1 MNNNSI
7 SIADI
12 FKLLWSKSVILLI
25 ALIIGAGAAFGYTK
39 FFMPLQ
45 YSSHISMY
53 VQSYTG
59 ISNESSD
66 NYNDISKSK
75 QLINT
80 YIEVLKDD
88 AVMESVGNSL
98 TKQFDEKII
107 VENFSVSDGKIK
119 PSSIASAITISTVT
133 DTSAINI
140 VATTKNAKLSAAIC
154 NELCRQ
160 ANQFTTKAIGVGE
173 IKSIDTAK
181 VYNTPVAPNMKKNT
195 IIGGLA
201 GLMLSVLIILLID
214 FFDNTVKSAE
224 TLSNKYER
232 PILGEIE
239 EIRSC
244 NDKKKSNRQKAEN
257 SHKKPAMLDKNVSF
271 NVVESYKSMRTNL
284 LFALSTSE
292 NKTFVISSA
301 NPNEGKSTTAVNIA
315 ITLAQ
320 SNNKVLLCDGD
331 LRKPVQAANFG
342 VKNKIGLSS
351 LLSKMSEIDKSIHG
365 TDIENLDL
373 LPSGEIPPNPSEL
386 LGSAR
391 MEEMLKQ
398 LSERYDYIIIDAPPI
413 NVVSDALNVS
423 RFVAGIMMVVK
434 YGSTTFDDVET
445 AMNRI
450 QLADMKHLGFV
461 LNDIQTKYRSG
472 YYSKYGKYQYKYGY
486 GNTETKTEESI

>member
-1 MNNNSI
+1 MNSTYSI
-7 SIADI
+7 KD
-12 FKLLWSKSVILLI
+12 LI
-25 ALIIGAGAAFGYTK
+25 ALLWGKIWIIIAVTLCGGIAAFCVSK
-39 FFMPLQ
+39 FVLPLE

-59 ISNESSD
+59 IANDSSD

-88 AVMESVGNSL
+88 AVMESVGDAL
-98 TKQFDEKII
+98 IKQFDEKII
-107 VENFSVSDGKIK
+107 SENFSVSDGKIR
-119 PSSIASAITISTVT
+119 PSSLASAITISTVT

-140 VATTKNAKLSAAIC
+140 VATTKNAELSAAIC

-173 IKSIDTAK
+173 IKSIDNAK
-181 VYNTPVAPNMKKNT
+181 VYNTPVAPNMTKNT
-195 IIGGLA
+195 AIGGLA
-201 GLMLSVLIILLID
+201 ALMLAVLIILAVD
-214 FFDNTVKSAE
+214 FFDNTIKSSE
-224 TLSNKYER
+224 NLEKKYDK

-239 EIRSC
+239 EIKNPSDKKK
-244 NDKKKSNRQKAEN
+244 DKKKSDKNAPE
-257 SHKKPAMLDKNVSF
+257 KPAMLEKNVSF

-292 NKTFVISSA
+292 NKAFVISSA
-301 NPNEGKSTTAVNIA
+301 NPDEGKSTTAVNVA

-320 SNNKVLLCDGD
+320 GNHKVLLCDGD

-342 VKNKIGLSS
+342 VKNKKGLSS
-351 LLSKMSEIDKSIHG
+351 LLSKMSEIMDCIQS

-386 LGSAR
+386 LGSSR
-391 MEEMLKQ
+391 MEEALKQ

-413 NVVSDALNVS
+413 NVVSDALNLS
-423 RFVAGIMMVVK
+423 RFVAGIMVVVK
-434 YGSTTFDDVET
+434 YGSTTFDDVEN

-461 LNDIQTKYRSG
+461 LNNIQTKHRSG

-486 GNTETKTEESI
+486 GNTETKTEESVC

>member
-1 MNNNSI
+1 
-7 SIADI
+7 
-12 FKLLWSKSVILLI
+12 
-25 ALIIGAGAAFGYTK
+25 
-39 FFMPLQ
+39 PLE

-53 VQSYTG
+53 VQSYTN
-59 ISNESSD
+59 ISDDGMN

-88 AVMESVGNSL
+88 AVMESVGDAL
-98 TKQFDEKII
+98 TKQFDENVIS
-107 VENFSVSDGKIK
+107 ESFSLSGGKIK
-119 PSSIASAITISTVT
+119 PSTLASAIQITTVT

-140 VATTKNAKLSAAIC
+140 TATTKNAELSAAVC
-154 NELCRQ
+154 NELRKQ
-160 ANQFTTKAIGVGE
+160 ANQFTAKAIGVGE

-181 VYNTPVAPNMKKNT
+181 VYNNPVAPHTTKNT
-195 IIGGLA
+195 AIGGLA
-201 GLMLSVLIILLID
+201 ALMLAVLIILAVD
-214 FFDNTVKSAE
+214 FFDNTIKSSE
-224 TLSNKYER
+224 NLEKKYDK

-239 EIRSC
+239 EIK
-244 NDKKKSNRQKAEN
+244 NPDGKKADKNAT
-257 SHKKPAMLDKNVSF
+257 KKPAMLDKNVSF
-271 NVVESYKSMRTNL
+271 NVVEGYKSMRTNL

-292 NKTFVISSA
+292 NKAFVISSA
-301 NPNEGKSTTAVNIA
+301 NPDEGKSTTAVNVA

-320 SNNKVLLCDGD
+320 GNHKVLLCDGD

-342 VKNKIGLSS
+342 VKNKKGLSS
-351 LLSKMSEIDKSIHG
+351 LLSKMSEIKDCIQS

-391 MEEMLKQ
+391 MEEVLKQ

-413 NVVSDALNVS
+413 NIVSDALNLS

-434 YGSTTFDDVET
+434 YGSTTFDDVEN

-461 LNDIQTKYRSG
+461 LNDIETKHGSG

-486 GNTETKTEESI
+486 GTAEAKTEESE